1 MNVGVHHARAII
13 GTITIASSARLRMH
27 GGVSVKP
34 VTAGTDRLTR
44 SQEPPQKGLHADS
57 LTTADV
63 PSAVTLA
70 EGDAAGTA
78 GCGCGWT
85 CAVAVPAMVMASAE
99 APQIAV
105 LRLIMSFLP

>member
-1 MNVGVHHARAII
+1 VPV
-13 GTITIASSARLRMH
+13 SA
-27 GGVSVKP
+27 
-34 VTAGTDRLTR
+34 AG
-44 SQEPPQKGLHADS
+44 
-57 LTTADV
+57 DV

-105 LRLIMSFLP
+105 LRLIMSFLPWVAGFGLPLCL